1 MSRTCWVD
9 LLVHEQ
15 LKEILGDVKPEPDS
29 FLFPWEVLEVNLV
42 YNTPISEPTGFD
54 QNRPQVLLPTYRIL

>member
-1 MSRTCWVD
+1 MSRTRWVD

-15 LKEILGDVKPEPDS
+15 LKKILGDVKPEPDS

-42 YNTPISEPTGFD
+42 YNTPISEPTEFG
-54 QNRPQVLLPTYRIL
+54 QNRPQGLLPTYRIL